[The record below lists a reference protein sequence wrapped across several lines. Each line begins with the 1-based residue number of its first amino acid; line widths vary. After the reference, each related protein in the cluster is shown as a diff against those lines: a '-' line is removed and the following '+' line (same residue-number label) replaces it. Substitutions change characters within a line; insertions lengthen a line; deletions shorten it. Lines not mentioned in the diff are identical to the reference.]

1 MQEILGSN
9 PVIATILY
17 SRQSTHSVI
26 HLVQANEYSEYSS
39 KSDGNPSH
47 RSTSAK
53 RLPFHCSLLTIKF
66 LLALELTKLL
76 QLGIVTIA
84 TFGKVYTC
92 LQPN

>member
-39 KSDGNPSH
+39 KSDGIQA
-47 RSTSAK
+47 TG
-53 RLPFHCSLLTIKF
+53 LP
-66 LLALELTKLL
+66 
-76 QLGIVTIA
+76 
-84 TFGKVYTC
+84 
-92 LQPN
+92 